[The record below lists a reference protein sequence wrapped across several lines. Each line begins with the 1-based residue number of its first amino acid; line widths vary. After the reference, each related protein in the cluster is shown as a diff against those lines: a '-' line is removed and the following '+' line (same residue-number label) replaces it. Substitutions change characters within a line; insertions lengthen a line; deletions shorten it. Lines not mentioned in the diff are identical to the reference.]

1 MTAHRRERQ
10 GAILRLIRERQ
21 ISTQAE
27 LADALHEAGFE
38 VVQTTVSRDIAEL
51 GLVKVRGANGRLV
64 YAPAGSADLD
74 RLRELEQAF
83 RRWALSIES
92 SDSLVV
98 VFTPRGFAA
107 ALAEAIDESDHPT
120 RPRHRRRREHDPRR
134 AGRRRHRRRPA
145 RGAEQT
151 PPGRSGMTR
160 TAVLAYSAGSTPPAS
175 SPG

>member
-27 LADALHEAGFE
+27 LADALRADGFD

-51 GLVKVRGANGRLV
+51 GLVKVRIASGALV
-64 YAPAGSADLD
+64 YKQQGTADLD

-83 RRWALSIES
+83 RRWALSIEAG
-92 SDSLVV
+92 DSLVV

-107 ALAEAIDESDHPT
+107 ALADAIDESGHPNVLAT
-120 RPRHRRRREHDPRR
+120 VSGENTILVVPA
-134 AGRRRHRRRPA
+134 AGV
-145 RGAEQT
+145 
-151 PPGRSGMTR
+151 
-160 TAVLAYSAGSTPPAS
+160 TAVALREELSRHLLEGAA
-175 SPG
+175 